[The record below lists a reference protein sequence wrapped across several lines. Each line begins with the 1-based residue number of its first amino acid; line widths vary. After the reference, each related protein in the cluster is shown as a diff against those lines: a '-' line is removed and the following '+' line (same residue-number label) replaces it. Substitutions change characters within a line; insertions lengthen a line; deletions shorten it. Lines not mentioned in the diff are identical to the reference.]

1 MRRTFPVEFVFQ
13 IFAIVIAA
21 ILVHAA
27 YVTVVRPLATAQ
39 LQYQQEQAKIDKNFA
54 ADPDVWI
61 ILKDYEQELEIIL
74 ALWGLAIMGYKFRN
88 LTRERRMFEAE
99 LVSISDGESILPED
113 ARGHARALE
122 ALALENRA
130 LLLPQLF
137 LTALNR
143 FRMTRS
149 IQDVSDEVGR
159 ASETYGDRLDSELSL
174 VRYVAWAI
182 PSIGFI
188 GTVRGI
194 GQAMGQANR
203 ALEGDLSGVT
213 ESLGTAFN
221 STLVALLLSMVL
233 MFLLYQLQQM
243 QEQLVHDAKAR
254 CERQLIQ
261 NLQVPA
267 RHE

>member
-1 MRRTFPVEFVFQ
+1 MRKHFPFEFVYQ
-13 IFAIVIAA
+13 IFAIVLAA

-27 YVTVVRPLATAQ
+27 YVAVIRPRAAAVLEEQKLQAQ
-39 LQYQQEQAKIDKNFA
+39 AQ
-54 ADPDVWI
+54 PDYVSEASVWV

-74 ALWGLAIMGYKFRN
+74 TLWGLAIIGYKFRS
-88 LTRERRMFEAE
+88 LAHDRRLFDSS
-99 LVSISDGESILPED
+99 LVNVADGESVLPED
-113 ARGHARALE
+113 ARAHARALE
-122 ALALENRA
+122 ALDPQSRER
-130 LLLPQLF
+130 LLPQLF

-159 ASETYGDRLDSELSL
+159 VSQSYGDRLDSELAL

-221 STLVALLLSMVL
+221 STLVALLLSIVL
-233 MFLLYQLQQM
+233 MFLLYQLQQL
-243 QEQLVHDAKAR
+243 QEKLVLDAQRECDRK
-254 CERQLIQ
+254 LIQ
-261 NLQVPA
+261 NLQSPG
-267 RHE
+267 

>member
-1 MRRTFPVEFVFQ
+1 MRRNFPVEFVYQ
-13 IFAIVIAA
+13 IFALAIAA

-27 YVTVVRPLATAQ
+27 YLALVRPRAAAALE
-39 LQYQQEQAKIDKNFA
+39 QQQAA
-54 ADPDVWI
+54 VLADPQHVNEANVWV
-61 ILKDYEQELEIIL
+61 ILKDYEQELSIIL
-74 ALWGLAIMGYKFRN
+74 ALWGFAIMGYKFRN
-88 LTRERRMFEAE
+88 LGRERELFEAN
-99 LVSISDGESILPED
+99 LVAIADGESILPED

-122 ALALENRA
+122 ALPTESRER
-130 LLLPQLF
+130 LLPHLL

-143 FRMTRS
+143 FRTTRN

-159 ASETYGDRLDSELSL
+159 ATQSYGDRLDSELSL
-174 VRYVAWAI
+174 VRYIAWAI

-203 ALEGDLSGVT
+203 ALEGDLAGVT

-233 MFLLYQLQQM
+233 MFLLYQLQQL
-243 QEQLVHDAKAR
+243 QERLVLDGQAQ
-254 CERQLIQ
+254 CERKLIQ
-261 NLQVPA
+261 NLQAPQS
-267 RHE
+267 

>member
-1 MRRTFPVEFVFQ
+1 MRRQFPVEFVFQ
-13 IFAIVIAA
+13 IFALVLSA

-27 YVTVVRPLATAQ
+27 YVAVVRPRASAVLA
-39 LQYQQEQAKIDKNFA
+39 EQKALA
-54 ADPDVWI
+54 AATPDYASEPDVWV

-74 ALWGLAIMGYKFRN
+74 TLWGLAIMGYKFRS
-88 LTRERRMFEAE
+88 LGRERRMFEAN
-99 LVSISDGESILPED
+99 LVTVAEGESVLPED

-122 ALALENRA
+122 ALDAESRER
-130 LLLPQLF
+130 LLPQLL

-159 ASETYGDRLDSELSL
+159 AAQGYGDRMDSELSL
-174 VRYVAWAI
+174 VRYIAWAI

-194 GQAMGQANR
+194 GQAMGQAHR
-203 ALEGDLSGVT
+203 ALEGDMSGVT

-233 MFLLYQLQQM
+233 MFLLFQLQQT
-243 QEQLVHDAKAR
+243 QERLVLDAQGLA
-254 CERQLIQ
+254 ERKLIQ
-261 NLQVPA
+261 NLQSPQ
-267 RHE
+267 

>member
-1 MRRTFPVEFVFQ
+1 MRKPFSAEFVFQ
-13 IFAIVIAA
+13 VFALVIAA

-27 YVTVVRPLATAQ
+27 YLSVVRPRAHAVLAEQQAQ
-39 LQYQQEQAKIDKNFA
+39 AA
-54 ADPDVWI
+54 ADKDYAAEPSVWVV
-61 ILKDYEQELEIIL
+61 LKDYEQELEIIL
-74 ALWGLAIMGYKFRN
+74 TLWGLAIMGWKFRA
-88 LTRERRMFEAE
+88 LAREQRLFDTP
-99 LVSISDGESILPED
+99 LLQVSEGESILPED
-113 ARGHARALE
+113 ARAHARALE
-122 ALALENRA
+122 SLDATNRER
-130 LLLPQLF
+130 LLPQLF

-143 FRMTRS
+143 FRTTRS
-149 IQDVSDEVGR
+149 VQDVSDEVGR
-159 ASETYGDRLDSELSL
+159 VAQAYGDRMDSELAL

-221 STLVALLLSMVL
+221 STLVALLLSIVL
-233 MFLLYQLQQM
+233 MFLLFQLQQW
-243 QEQLVHDAKAR
+243 QEKMVLDAQR
-254 CERQLIQ
+254 ECERRLIQ

-267 RHE
+267 

>member
-1 MRRTFPVEFVFQ
+1 MRKTFPAEFVFQ
-13 IFAIVIAA
+13 LFALVIGA

-27 YVTVVRPLATAQ
+27 YVAVVRPKASAVLLEQKAAALADPNYAS
-39 LQYQQEQAKIDKNFA
+39 E
-54 ADPDVWI
+54 PDVWV

-74 ALWGLAIMGYKFRN
+74 MIWGCAIMGWKFRN
-88 LTRERRMFEAE
+88 LTRERQLFEAE
-99 LVSISDGESILPED
+99 LVHIGEGESVLPED
-113 ARGHARALE
+113 ARGHARQVE
-122 ALALENRA
+122 ALPPESKEK
-130 LLLPQLF
+130 LLPHLY

-143 FRMTRS
+143 FRMTRG

-159 ASETYGDRLDSELSL
+159 AAMSYGDRLDSDLAL
-174 VRYVAWAI
+174 VRYIAWAI
-182 PSIGFI
+182 PSIGFV

-233 MFLLYQLQQM
+233 MFLLYTLQQM
-243 QEQLVHDAKAR
+243 QEKLVLDAQTRVGEK
-254 CERQLIQ
+254 LVQ
-261 NLQVPA
+261 NLVVQ
-267 RHE
+267 

>member
-1 MRRTFPVEFVFQ
+1 MRKHFPFEFVFQ
-13 IFAIVIAA
+13 VFALVIAA

-27 YVTVVRPLATAQ
+27 YLSVVRPRAEAVLA
-39 LQYQQEQAKIDKNFA
+39 EQKVQVQANPDYA
-54 ADPDVWI
+54 AEPDVWV
-61 ILKDYEQELEIIL
+61 ILKDYEQELAIIL
-74 ALWGLAIMGYKFRN
+74 TLWGLAIIGYKFRT
-88 LTRERRMFEAE
+88 LARERGLFDAQLVNVAE
-99 LVSISDGESILPED
+99 GESVLPED
-113 ARGHARALE
+113 ARGHARAVE
-122 ALALENRA
+122 ALDPVSRER
-130 LLLPQLF
+130 LLPQLF
-137 LTALNR
+137 LSALNR

-159 ASETYGDRLDSELSL
+159 VAQSFGDRLDSELAL

-221 STLVALLLSMVL
+221 STLVALLLSIVL
-233 MFLLYQLQQM
+233 MFLLYQLQQL
-243 QEQLVHDAKAR
+243 QEKLVLDAQR
-254 CERQLIQ
+254 ECEQRLIQ
-261 NLQVPA
+261 NLQAPS
-267 RHE
+267 

>member
-1 MRRTFPVEFVFQ
+1 MRRQFPVEFVFQ
-13 IFAIVIAA
+13 IFALVLSA

-27 YVTVVRPLATAQ
+27 YVAVVRPRANAVLA
-39 LQYQQEQAKIDKNFA
+39 EQKALA
-54 ADPDVWI
+54 AATPDYASEPDVWV

-74 ALWGLAIMGYKFRN
+74 TLWGLAIMGYKFRS
-88 LTRERRMFEAE
+88 LGRERRMFEAN
-99 LVSISDGESILPED
+99 LVAVAEGESVLPED

-122 ALALENRA
+122 ALDAESRER
-130 LLLPQLF
+130 LLPQLL

-159 ASETYGDRLDSELSL
+159 AAQGYGDRMDSELSL
-174 VRYVAWAI
+174 VRYIAWAI

-194 GQAMGQANR
+194 GQAMGQAHR
-203 ALEGDLSGVT
+203 ALEGDMSGVT

-233 MFLLYQLQQM
+233 MFLLFQLQQT
-243 QEQLVHDAKAR
+243 QERLVLDAQGLA
-254 CERQLIQ
+254 ERKLIQ
-261 NLQVPA
+261 NLQSPQ
-267 RHE
+267 

>member
-1 MRRTFPVEFVFQ
+1 MRRHVPFEFVYQ
-13 IFAIVIAA
+13 IFALVLAA

-27 YVTVVRPLATAQ
+27 YLALIRPRATAVLEAQQ
-39 LQYQQEQAKIDKNFA
+39 LAVQ
-54 ADPDVWI
+54 ADPQYVNEPSVWV
-61 ILKDYEQELEIIL
+61 ILKDYEQELGVIL
-74 ALWGLAIMGYKFRN
+74 TLWGLAIMGWKFRS
-88 LTRERRMFEAE
+88 LGRERALFDAN
-99 LVSISDGESILPED
+99 LVAIADGESILPED

-122 ALALENRA
+122 ALPAEDRDR
-130 LLLPQLF
+130 LLPHLQ

-143 FRMTRS
+143 FRTTRN

-159 ASETYGDRLDSELSL
+159 ATQSYGDRLDSELSL
-174 VRYVAWAI
+174 VRYIAWAI

-203 ALEGDLSGVT
+203 ALEGDLAGVT

-233 MFLLYQLQQM
+233 MFLLYQLQQL
-243 QEQLVHDAKAR
+243 QERLVLDAQAQCQR
-254 CERQLIQ
+254 TLIQ
-261 NLQVPA
+261 NLQAPGE
-267 RHE
+267 R

>member
-1 MRRTFPVEFVFQ
+1 MRRQFPIEFVFQ
-13 IFAIVIAA
+13 IFALVLSA

-27 YVTVVRPLATAQ
+27 YVAIVRPRASAVLAEQKAQ
-39 LQYQQEQAKIDKNFA
+39 A
-54 ADPDVWI
+54 AAIPDYASEPDVWV

-74 ALWGLAIMGYKFRN
+74 TLWGLAIMGYKFRN
-88 LTRERRMFEAE
+88 LGHERRLFEAN
-99 LVSISDGESILPED
+99 LVAVAEGESVLPED

-122 ALALENRA
+122 ALDTENRER
-130 LLLPQLF
+130 LLPQLL

-159 ASETYGDRLDSELSL
+159 AAQGYGDRMDSELAL
-174 VRYVAWAI
+174 VRYIAWAI

-194 GQAMGQANR
+194 GQAMGQAHR
-203 ALEGDLSGVT
+203 ALDGDMSGVT

-233 MFLLYQLQQM
+233 MFLLFQLQQM
-243 QEQLVHDAKAR
+243 QERVVLDAQGLA
-254 CERQLIQ
+254 ERKLIQ
-261 NLQVPA
+261 NLQSPQ
-267 RHE
+267 

>member
-1 MRRTFPVEFVFQ
+1 MRKPFPIEFVFQ
-13 IFAIVIAA
+13 VFAFVIAA

-27 YVTVVRPLATAQ
+27 YLSVVRPRANAALA
-39 LQYQQEQAKIDKNFA
+39 EQAVQAEANPDYA
-54 ADPDVWI
+54 AEANVWI

-74 ALWGLAIMGYKFRN
+74 TLWGLAIMGWKFRS
-88 LTRERRMFEAE
+88 LARERRLFEAQ
-99 LVSISDGESILPED
+99 LVNVAEGESILPED
-113 ARGHARALE
+113 ARGHARAIE
-122 ALALENRA
+122 ALDADNRER
-130 LLLPQLF
+130 LLPQLF

-143 FRMTRS
+143 FRTTRS

-159 ASETYGDRLDSELSL
+159 VAQSYGDRLDSELAL

-221 STLVALLLSMVL
+221 STLVALLLSIVL
-233 MFLLYQLQQM
+233 MFLLFQLQQW
-243 QEQLVHDAKAR
+243 QEKMVLDAQR
-254 CERQLIQ
+254 ECERKLIQ
-261 NLQVPA
+261 NLQAPA
-267 RHE
+267 